1 VVGCKSRTEL
11 LLSCR
16 AVFGVSW
23 VVVVVVEKVTVTV
36 EKETTER
43 RNDGMRRVGE
53 ATVVVRQVW
62 SWCAVAGHRRKV
74 RRGRRCQRGKGD
86 GERTRPTSSI
96 TAGTSERN
104 EEEMAVAEQRTESTA
119 RRQKGCSK
127 EGFKGFKGG
136 GETFQVPSNHQNGT
150 TSHGHEHRFGPNET
164 QRSDSPSSASGSSM
178 SVRVKCLQ
186 MDGRQTNMR
195 CVPSIPFLSTTRYST
210 WCRVWPSCRGDKGP
224 SLSGPRNGIEK
235 RQESDER
242 GWPRGRWE
250 QNRTA
255 EDQLARLKE

>member
-1 VVGCKSRTEL
+1 

-62 SWCAVAGHRRKV
+62 SWCAVAGLVWSGHRRKV

-104 EEEMAVAEQRTESTA
+104 EEEMAKRGAQRRGS
-119 RRQKGCSK
+119 RGSK
-127 EGFKGFKGG
+127 EVGRRFRC
-136 GETFQVPSNHQNGT
+136 HQTIKTGPRATGT
-150 TSHGHEHRFGPNET
+150 SIG
-164 QRSDSPSSASGSSM
+164 
-178 SVRVKCLQ
+178 SVRTK
-186 MDGRQTNMR
+186 RSAQTHR
-195 CVPSIPFLSTTRYST
+195 R
-210 WCRVWPSCRGDKGP
+210 RR
-224 SLSGPRNGIEK
+224 
-235 RQESDER
+235 
-242 GWPRGRWE
+242 RGR
-250 QNRTA
+250 RC
-255 EDQLARLKE
+255 R